1 MFKNIATTVRRWLHK
16 MGLIRGLK
24 KLDDKKDINISEV
37 MYQHIDIWK
46 ALYMGYYQEWHD
58 VQYKTIEG
66 PKKRRMRSLRMP
78 KVAAEEMATLV
89 FNERCSINVSD
100 ETLSEELEKVL
111 DNNGFK
117 KEFQRFLEYQFA
129 LGGMAIKGHVE
140 DDEIKLSYV
149 KADSFLPTGWTNK
162 KITEG
167 IFINETTKGDRKYTH
182 LEWHFWEGKTYFIR
196 NELYESNGQTDDLGI
211 KVPIETLY
219 PDIEEEVT
227 IENLD
232 RSLFVYF
239 KPNSANNVDMDSP
252 LGVPIFA
259 NALDTIHA
267 IDIAFDSF
275 EREFRLGKKRILVPE
290 SAIRHVTDKE
300 SGAQVR
306 YFDASDEVYQAFK
319 FDGEGDQFKDL
330 SVELRVDEH
339 VAAINSLLNLFAMQI
354 GFSAGSFSFD
364 GQSMKTA
371 TEVVSENSKTFR
383 TKQSHETII
392 EEGLKE
398 LVEII
403 VKLAELY
410 SLFSR
415 PAKDFEVKVQFDDSV
430 AEDKMGDLSY
440 WIQLTSNQ
448 LATKKRAMMKLLGL
462 TEEEAEKEL
471 QAIAEE
477 NLQGTPEMIDFFG
490 MNKDEKGGESNAKK
504 IP

>member
-1 MFKNIATTVRRWLHK
+1 MFKNIASKVRGWLYR

-24 KLDDKKDINISEV
+24 KLDDKKDVNISEI

-46 ALYMGYYQEWHD
+46 ALYMGYYKKWHD
-58 VQYKTIEG
+58 ISYKTIEG
-66 PKKRRMRSLRMP
+66 TKKRRMKSLHMS

-89 FNERCSINVSD
+89 FNERCSINISD
-100 ETLSEELEKVL
+100 ETLSDEIDTVL
-111 DNNGFK
+111 DNNGFTK
-117 KEFQRFLEYQFA
+117 NFQIYLEYMFG
-129 LGGMAIKGHVE
+129 LGGMVIKSHV
-140 DDEIKLSYV
+140 DDKDIKLSYI

-162 KITEG
+162 KVTEG
-167 IFINETTKGDRKYTH
+167 IFIHETVKGDKRYTH

-196 NELYESNGQTDDLGI
+196 NELYESDGRTEDLGI

-219 PDIEEEVT
+219 PDLEEEVS
-227 IENLD
+227 IEGLE

-252 LGVPIFA
+252 LGTSIFA
-259 NALDTIHA
+259 NALDTIYSL
-267 IDIAFDSF
+267 DVAFDSF
-275 EREFRLGKKRILVPE
+275 EREFRLGKKRILVPDT
-290 SAIRHVTDKE
+290 AIKTVNDPET
-300 SGAQVR
+300 GTQVR

-319 FDGEGDQFKDL
+319 FGDEGEDQIKDL

-339 VAAINSLLNLFAMQI
+339 IAAINSLLNIFAMQI

-398 LVEII
+398 LIEII
-403 VKLAELY
+403 ADLAELY
-410 SLFSR
+410 KVFSR
-415 PAKDFEVKVQFDDSV
+415 PSKYEASVTFDDSV
-430 AEDKMGDLSY
+430 AEDKMGDLNY
-440 WIQLTSNQ
+440 WIQLVTNQ
-448 LATKKRAMMKLLGL
+448 MASKKRAIAKVLGL

-471 QAIAEE
+471 LEIAEE
-477 NLQGTPEMIDFFG
+477 NKIGTPEMIDFFG
-490 MNKDEKGGESNAKK
+490 MDKNEEA
-504 IP
+504 